1 MNDPCDDKIAAAYI
15 AGVVEGASSQPA
27 TSSEDVK
34 AQIDLLEKT
43 KAETDKKIQKLA
55 DAEIAEEKQAQEN
68 RRAAKA
74 LQAETVKAQTAKGE
88 AQTAKGEAKAEKEKA
103 DQALSKAETAKEQA
117 AAAILALQQEE
128 AELKVLQANTE
139 SEAVTT
145 LKTEKQEALN
155 EIDKAKK
162 DAQQLA
168 EKNAATNKALA
179 KAKQDAEAELTKYQ
193 AAETVKAEA
202 AKLEAQTAQKQA
214 GVAREQAETAKA
226 VLENERAEIIA
237 LRDKTE
243 SNAVVRLEGE
253 KQQVVAELAKANSEL
268 VAAQAATAKVV
279 AAKALADAKLENVIQ
294 ETKVKVATSEAAKK
308 IAEDEVAE
316 KAAANEALVN
326 EKAEAEANLAVAQ
339 EAVTQANEALTK
351 AKEAQTEAAAQS
363 AQALTK
369 ANEAK
374 TEAAAQS
381 AQALVAAQE
390 AAAQSAQALVAA
402 NKKSEDAQAAAE
414 TERNDLIA
422 NLNGFAGKFGMSI
435 KKNVSRE
442 EILKELE
449 KFENAALQR
458 IKTAEAKAQADLD
471 AKIKEAQ
478 DKIADLLNKL
488 QITEKAAKKAK
499 TELILAK
506 IAGSKAEAELKSAR
520 DILISSKDIF
530 LDDSSTSE
538 SELKYLYH
546 NDSGDSSS
554 DDSGDELSILR
565 RNVQEKPPIK
575 EPSIKELLGKWIKE
589 GKRSRGTIIEQR
601 ELIEK
606 QEQQKKEEDSLVR
619 LMQQQNTATKKIDA
633 TKQATEELRAINKK
647 LSEKIKRIE
656 KARDV
661 WKTKEEKKRE
671 KLEALRNDYHTMQA
685 KFIQMKNANTNLM
698 TEKKELNIV
707 AQDVVN
713 DKDQQIAELKDNK
726 DQQIAELKDRLNTIE
741 NTEAEEIINL
751 TQEKSNYEKDIS
763 KIKKIVGINDTK
775 QLILELNNVRRIIDK
790 ANEANKKGAEL
801 TFETLP
807 KYIKNYRLYQINQA
821 RLMEESK
828 NDTGKTIQEL
838 DNRLTKATASFTDIL
853 MSKEKRNNLIPVKM
867 KIDLIKTFTTAD
879 TLPTPTKLNQSSFD
893 TKVGLTKQELI
904 LEYYSANY
912 DKFIEHL
919 ILVCA
924 QDYSEYSI
932 IMTNNCRKFL
942 NSMISFGE
950 LLHEKI
956 ELLMKVKTHFTE
968 ARDTLRKLTQISDIN
983 SKITGLQ
990 ANNREDPEISK
1001 LQTQRKNMI
1010 KLPTET
1016 GIPVLDPDKRPAV
1029 PQIPSPQQ
1037 SIPFVRVRF

>member
-27 TSSEDVK
+27 TSSDDVK

-606 QEQQKKEEDSLVR
+606 QEQQKRELKKEEDSLVR
-619 LMQQQNTATKKIDA
+619 LMQQQDTATKKIDA
-633 TKQATEELRAINKK
+633 TKQATEGLRAINKN

-656 KARDV
+656 KARNV
-661 WKTKEEKKRE
+661 WKTKEGKKRE
-671 KLEALRNDYHTMQA
+671 ELKALKNDYHTMQA

-707 AQDVVN
+707 AQGVVN
-713 DKDQQIAELKDNK
+713 DKDQQIAELKD
-726 DQQIAELKDRLNTIE
+726 RLDTIE
-741 NTEAEEIINL
+741 NTEAEEIVDLN
-751 TQEKSNYEKDIS
+751 QEKSNYEKDIS

-775 QLILELNNVRRIIDK
+775 QLIRDLTNVRRIIDK

-838 DNRLTKATASFTDIL
+838 DKRLTRATASFTDIL

-867 KIDLIKTFTTAD
+867 KMDLIKTFTTAD
-879 TLPTPTKLNQSSFD
+879 TLPTPNTLNQSSFD

-919 ILVCA
+919 TLVCA
-924 QDYSEYSI
+924 QDYSKYSI
-932 IMTNNCRKFL
+932 TMTNNCRKFL

-968 ARDTLRKLTQISDIN
+968 ARDTLRKLTQISEIN
-983 SKITGLQ
+983 SKITDLQ
-990 ANNREDPEISK
+990 ANDGENPEISK

-1010 KLPTET
+1010 KKLPTET
-1016 GIPVLDPDKRPAV
+1016 GIPVLTPDKSPAV
-1029 PQIPSPQQ
+1029 PQIPSYQK
-1037 SIPFVRVRF
+1037 SKPFVRVRF